1 VSDLTTLSALELALR
16 DLSHDERAVEVV
28 RQFAASLGKTKQ
40 RQQVFNAPG
49 ALVRTPLDYDEALAS
64 GTIAPTEDRFS
75 FLQGDIV
82 STDAAY
88 LLGNRL
94 TGMKFVIASA
104 TCDLVPARR
113 EYAALLRIQPIAID
127 TPQAANLL
135 GQLLKFQSTQRL
147 YLPPLPQDPPDTL
160 ANAVLF
166 DGIVQVEL
174 AKLLLA
180 MRIGS
185 LSLVGWRIFG
195 SMIRSLMARTGD
207 GEVRLRNQYDL
218 PGDSHPRSFN
228 RNI

>member
-1 VSDLTTLSALELALR
+1 MSDLPNLAALELALR
-16 DLSHDERAVEVV
+16 DLSHDERAVELV
-28 RQFAASLGKTKQ
+28 RQFAAGLGKTKQ

-49 ALVRTPLDYDEALAS
+49 ALVRTPLDYDEAIAS
-64 GTIAPTEDRFS
+64 GTISPTEDRFS
-75 FLQGDIV
+75 LLQGDIIG
-82 STDAAY
+82 TDAAY

-94 TGMKFVIASA
+94 TGMKFIVASA
-104 TCDLVPARR
+104 TCDLVPERR
-113 EYAALLRIQPIAID
+113 EYAALLRIQPIAVD

-166 DGIVQVEL
+166 DGIVQIEL

-180 MRIGS
+180 TRIGS

-195 SMIRSLMARTGD
+195 SMIRSLLARTGD
-207 GEVRLRNQYDL
+207 GEVQLRNHYERPSLDL
-218 PGDSHPRSFN
+218 EK
-228 RNI
+228 

>member
-28 RQFAASLGKTKQ
+28 RQFAANLGKTKQ

-113 EYAALLRIQPIAID
+113 EYAALLRIQPISID

-135 GQLLKFQSTQRL
+135 GQLLKFRNCSTQK
-147 YLPPLPQDPPDTL
+147 
-160 ANAVLF
+160 
-166 DGIVQVEL
+166 ES
-174 AKLLLA
+174 
-180 MRIGS
+180 GS
-185 LSLVGWRIFG
+185 QGV
-195 SMIRSLMARTGD
+195 
-207 GEVRLRNQYDL
+207 
-218 PGDSHPRSFN
+218 
-228 RNI
+228 